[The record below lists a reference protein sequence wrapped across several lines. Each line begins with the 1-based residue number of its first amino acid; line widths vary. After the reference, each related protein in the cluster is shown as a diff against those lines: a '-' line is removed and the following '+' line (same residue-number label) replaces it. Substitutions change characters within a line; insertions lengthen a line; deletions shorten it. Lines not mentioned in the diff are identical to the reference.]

1 MKYNKIVIIS
11 IVLALGGMLACSSP
25 RSGAKVNSGKTSF
38 GRSHSRNARNSAPA
52 SAAEAKLAVRDT
64 TVITLTPAAA
74 DSSAAAPDIPQSVSP
89 AAQMYNSALAQF
101 NAGKYEDAYFMFSD
115 FTESY
120 TLKDSKFYSAKYFI
134 SEYLIT
140 KNRLDDAVSNFIE
153 ILNSRIAD
161 DETMQQTLVR
171 LGQVY
176 CLQGKRNLAQ
186 RAFSRLLN
194 EYPNSRYT
202 PLAVCD

>member
-1 MKYNKIVIIS
+1 MKYNKIVVLS

-25 RSGAKVNSGKTSF
+25 RNGSKASTGKASF
-38 GRSHSRNARNSAPA
+38 GRSQSRNARNSAPA

-64 TVITLTPAAA
+64 TEIILTSAPA
-74 DSSAAAPDIPQSVSP
+74 DFSAEAPDAPQSVSP
-89 AAQMYNSALAQF
+89 VVQMYNSALNKF
-101 NAGKYEDAYFMFSD
+101 NAGKYEDAYFAFSD
-115 FTESY
+115 FTETY
-120 TLKDSKFYSAKYFI
+120 TLKDSKFYSAKYYI

-140 KNRLDDAVSNFIE
+140 KNRFDDAVSNFIE

-194 EYPNSRYT
+194 EYPNSRYA